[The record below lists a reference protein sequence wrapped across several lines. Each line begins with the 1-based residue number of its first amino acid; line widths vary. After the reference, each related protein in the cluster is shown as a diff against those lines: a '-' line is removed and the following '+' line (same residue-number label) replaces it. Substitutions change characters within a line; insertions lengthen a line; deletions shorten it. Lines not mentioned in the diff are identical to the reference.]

1 MMRTFFQIKKL
12 QMRQALNGKLEEL
25 LREEGD
31 TNFVSIILIMVIVI
45 AIAVIFKDQLTAA
58 VENVFGQLMDF
69 IGG

>member
-1 MMRTFFQIKKL
+1 
-12 QMRQALNGKLEEL
+12 MRQALSRKLEDL
-25 LREEGD
+25 LCEEGD

-58 VENVFGQLMDF
+58 VENVFGQLTDF